1 MSTVIVSPTP
11 NKQRLMD
18 AKSEALL
25 QQLVTA
31 TPAQIDAYLNA
42 NVTTLVQARQVLKV
56 LAIGLRY
63 VYLKQV
69 Q

>member
-56 LAIGLRY
+56 LAIGLR
-63 VYLKQV
+63 
-69 Q
+69 